1 MSTHESI
8 LAVGIEHPVGVLAIL
23 LAVLAGIF
31 ALEQHRV
38 VGRLFRVLPALV
50 FCYFV
55 PAILAM
61 LGVIPAES
69 PLYEWIKA
77 YLLPAG
83 LLLLVLALDVP
94 AVLRLGPKA
103 VVMMLAGTA
112 GVVIGGPVSLTI
124 CGRWLPEDAWQGMAA
139 LSGSWIG
146 GAANFVA
153 VGEAAGASASM
164 LGTIVIVDVLAA
176 YLWMGTLLY
185 LSGHQTAIDRR
196 TGADASAIRELERR
210 MADFQKR
217 VARIPSLLDY
227 LTILALAF
235 GGSFIAYQAGL
246 WLVDRFAAS
255 DLLIRLNN
263 VLSASTWKFIVVT
276 AIGVALSFTRA
287 RNLEGAGASRLG
299 SFIIYLLVACI
310 GASAD
315 FAQVARYPAFVV
327 MAFLWLA
334 VHVAVLLFVGWWIR
348 APFFFVAV
356 GSQANIGGVAS
367 APIVAAAF
375 HPALAPV
382 GALLAVGGY
391 ALGTYCGLLCMT
403 LLKAVAGQ

>member
-1 MSTHESI
+1 M
-8 LAVGIEHPVGVLAIL
+8 LAVAVDHPVGVLAIL
-23 LAVLAGIF
+23 LGVLAAIF

-50 FCYFV
+50 FCYFL
-55 PAILAM
+55 PAVLAM
-61 LGVIPAES
+61 GGVIPAES

-103 VVMMLAGTA
+103 LIMTLAGTV
-112 GVVIGGPVSLTI
+112 GVVIGGPISLLI
-124 CGRWLPEDAWQGMAA
+124 CGHWLPDDAWQGMAA

-153 VGEAAGASASM
+153 VGQAAEASASM

-185 LSGHQTAIDRR
+185 LSGHQNAIDRR
-196 TGADASAIRELERR
+196 IKADASAIRELERR

-217 VARIPSLLDY
+217 VTRVPSLLDH

-235 GGSFIAYQAGL
+235 GGTFVAYKAGL
-246 WLVDRFAAS
+246 WFVDRLAEHDA
-255 DLLIRLNN
+255 LAGLNN
-263 VLSASTWKFIVVT
+263 ILSASTWKFIIVT

-287 RNLEGAGASRLG
+287 RNLEGAGASRFG
-299 SFIIYLLVACI
+299 SLIIYLLVACI

-315 FAQVARYPAFVV
+315 FAQVAKYPAFVL
-327 MAFLWLA
+327 MAFVWLA
-334 VHVAVLLFVGWWIR
+334 VHVIVLLLVGWWIR

-367 APIVAAAF
+367 APVVAAAF

-391 ALGTYCGLLCMT
+391 ALGTYCGLLCMGM
-403 LLKAVAGQ
+403 LRALAE

>member
-1 MSTHESI
+1 M
-8 LAVGIEHPVGVLAIL
+8 LAVAVDHPVGVLAIL
-23 LAVLAGIF
+23 LGVLAAIF

-61 LGVIPAES
+61 LGVMPAES

-103 VVMMLAGTA
+103 VIMMLAGTA
-112 GVVIGGPVSLTI
+112 GVVIGGPVSLLI
-124 CGRWLPEDAWQGMAA
+124 CGHWLPPDAWQGMAA

-153 VGEAAGASASM
+153 VGLASGASASM

-185 LSGHQTAIDRR
+185 LSGHQHAIDRR
-196 TGADASAIRELERR
+196 IKADASAIRELERR

-217 VARIPSLLDY
+217 VTRVPSLLDH

-235 GGSFIAYQAGL
+235 GGTFVAHKAGL
-246 WLVDRFAAS
+246 WLVDRLAEHDTLAG
-255 DLLIRLNN
+255 LNN
-263 VLSASTWKFIVVT
+263 ILSASTWKFIVVT

-287 RNLEGAGASRLG
+287 RNLEGAGASRFG
-299 SFIIYLLVACI
+299 SLTIYLLVACI

-315 FAQVARYPAFVV
+315 FAQVAKYPAFVL
-327 MAFLWLA
+327 MAFVWLA
-334 VHVAVLLFVGWWIR
+334 VHVTVLLLVGWWIR
-348 APFFFVAV
+348 APFFFAAV
-356 GSQANIGGVAS
+356 SSQANIGGVAS
-367 APIVAAAF
+367 APVVAAAF

-382 GALLAVGGY
+382 GALLAVVGY
-391 ALGTYCGLLCMT
+391 ALGTYCGLLCMGM
-403 LLKAVAGQ
+403 LRAIAE